1 MRALALPIDK
11 GKGIALGVPGV
22 PLPAM
27 ERTLPRLLLP
37 HRPPASVQP
46 AELLDLPAYKAGDL
60 ESALSQAFLRMDE
73 VLVRP
78 EHRQELQAL
87 RGEDAASKEGD
98 R

>member
-1 MRALALPIDK
+1 
-11 GKGIALGVPGV
+11 
-22 PLPAM
+22 
-27 ERTLPRLLLP
+27 
-37 HRPPASVQP
+37 VQP